1 MSELSTSLNL
11 LGSALRGWIQGSTSF
26 SSAGKVNESLI
37 VEVGQYLSELNQ
49 KSAEAGIDVEL
60 VTRGLLAELVSSRD
74 RVSWQHIFS
83 LRGRGQSLFI
93 VVM

>member
-60 VTRGLLAELVSSRD
+60 ETRGLLAELVSSRD
-74 RVSWQHIFS
+74 RVSWQHSLS
-83 LRGRGQSLFI
+83 LRGHGQSLFI